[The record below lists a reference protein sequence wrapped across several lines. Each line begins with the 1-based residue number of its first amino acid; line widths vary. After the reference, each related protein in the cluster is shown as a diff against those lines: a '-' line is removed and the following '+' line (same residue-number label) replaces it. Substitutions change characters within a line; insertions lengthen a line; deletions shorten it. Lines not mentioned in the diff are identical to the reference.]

1 MTAGDGERDGSGEV
15 PQEEREDR
23 PELDVDTAFA
33 AIVARWGQ
41 SSGPGEGDWPEAE
54 NLAAGRPGESAAAD
68 PWVSGG
74 EADTSSERP
83 RNAPLIPG
91 LADLGSEDGLPE
103 PAEDGERFVPPD
115 PPPLPRGDMVARLAW
130 AGVGG
135 GPVFL
140 LLAALFWRDL
150 PQVLLLAAVAAFVG
164 GFVTLVLRMPREHPD
179 DDDGAVV

>member
-1 MTAGDGERDGSGEV
+1 MSPGDGERDGSGEV

-41 SSGPGEGDWPEAE
+41 PAGPGEGGWPDAE
-54 NLAAGRPGESAAAD
+54 NLSQPGASAEAD
-68 PWVSGG
+68 PPPGGG
-74 EADTSSERP
+74 EADARASRP
-83 RNAPLIPG
+83 GNTPLIPG
-91 LADLGSEDGLPE
+91 LADPGSEDAQGS
-103 PAEDGERFVPPD
+103 AEDGERFVPPD

-164 GFVTLVLRMPREHPD
+164 GFVTLVLRMPRERPD

>member
-1 MTAGDGERDGSGEV
+1 MTSGDGERDGSGEV

-23 PELDVDTAFA
+23 PELDVDTVFA

-41 SSGPGEGDWPEAE
+41 PAGPDDGGWPEAE
-54 NLAAGRPGESAAAD
+54 NLTEGTPGASAD
-68 PWVSGG
+68 PLTGGG
-74 EADTSSERP
+74 EADARSQRP
-83 RNAPLIPG
+83 GNAPLIPG
-91 LADLGSEDGLPE
+91 LADLGSENGRPE

-164 GFVTLVLRMPREHPD
+164 GFVTLVLRMPRERPD
-179 DDDGAVV
+179 DDDGARV

>member
-1 MTAGDGERDGSGEV
+1 MTSGDGERDGSGEV

-41 SSGPGEGDWPEAE
+41 PSGPGEDAWPEAE
-54 NLAAGRPGESAAAD
+54 NLTEDKPG
-68 PWVSGG
+68 GG
-74 EADTSSERP
+74 EADARSEP
-83 RNAPLIPG
+83 PANAPLIPG
-91 LADLGSEDGLPE
+91 LAELESEGGRRE

-140 LLAALFWRDL
+140 LIAALFWRDL

-164 GFVTLVLRMPREHPD
+164 GFVTLVLRMPREHPE